1 VGVKNMLLGASKT
14 LHFLI
19 FHPAGENCKENN
31 LLCHRELTIFS
42 GCAGTA
48 LEGF

>member
-1 VGVKNMLLGASKT
+1 MVTQKGASKNP
-14 LHFLI
+14 HFLI
-19 FHPAGENCKENN
+19 FHPKIGENCKENN